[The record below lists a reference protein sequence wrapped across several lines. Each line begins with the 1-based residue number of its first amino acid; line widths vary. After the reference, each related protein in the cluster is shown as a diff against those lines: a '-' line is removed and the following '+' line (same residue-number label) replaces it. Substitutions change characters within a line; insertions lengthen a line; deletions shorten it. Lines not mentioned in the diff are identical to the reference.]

1 MEFEALA
8 LFRAGV
14 LAGEYYEASNEE
26 GELIGY
32 TMWMPPG
39 REMFSTFVFFIR
51 ILIGM
56 HSQTHDPHREEQ
68 RKCGFYEFMSKLSPE
83 AESYFKTKV
92 NLRTIP

>member
-8 LFRAGV
+8 LLRAGV

-39 REMFSTFVFFIR
+39 REMFSTFVSFV
-51 ILIGM
+51 
-56 HSQTHDPHREEQ
+56 
-68 RKCGFYEFMSKLSPE
+68 
-83 AESYFKTKV
+83 KT
-92 NLRTIP
+92 